1 MERAA
6 ISFDIDP
13 SLLAIGMNAECL
25 VVSGIRNRESDEEF
39 KRIRTR
45 EIEMVLSDLSP
56 ESIEADPVLLGFRAL
71 HREMGCANRRTI
83 PAPETLLKNLLRV
96 GQMPS
101 INLAVDIYNLV
112 SLKTRLSCGAH
123 DLALING
130 NIHLRPTNGTER
142 FVPLGSTE
150 QKAVK
155 PGEYAYVDD
164 GNDIL
169 CRLEVRQADMTKV
182 SVDTRD
188 CFYIVQGNRAVDCD
202 YIAAAAREIIELT
215 TRFCGGTSK
224 IVYAARESSVGDHR

>member
-1 MERAA
+1 
-6 ISFDIDP
+6 
-13 SLLAIGMNAECL
+13 MNAECL
-25 VVSGIRNRESDEEF
+25 VVSGIRNRQSDEEF
-39 KRIRTR
+39 ERTRTR
-45 EIEMVLSDLSP
+45 EIETVLSELSP
-56 ESIEADPVLLGFRAL
+56 ESIEADPVLLGYRAL

-101 INLAVDIYNLV
+101 INLAVDIYNLI

-123 DLALING
+123 DLALVDG
-130 NIHLRPTNGTER
+130 DIHLRPTNGTER

-150 QKAVK
+150 PKTVK

-169 CRLEVRQADMTKV
+169 CRLEVRQADKTKV

-188 CFYIVQGNRAVDCD
+188 CFYIVQGNRAVDRD
-202 YIAAAAREIIELT
+202 YIASAAREIIDFT
-215 TRFCGGTSK
+215 TRFCGGTARM
-224 IVYAARESSVGDHR
+224 VYAARESPAMNHR